1 LEDVDEFGAEDFE
14 AGAGLEGAE
23 GFEGVDGGDEFDGE
37 NEAGEIDHLLELE
50 GGGHPHRDE
59 VLLVAGGGDGA
70 WGGGIGE
77 DAEFGDEGGG
87 GDLEHHE
94 PGFEAGVPGEEGGEA
109 FVERGIDEAVD
120 TAFADAGEGA
130 EGEGGVVE
138 GEGEGLT
145 VEVAAGEGVVV
156 EDEGVIGG
164 GVQFD
169 VDDAADFGEGI
180 GGGAVDLGGAAE
192 GVGVLDVAAGL
203 VGGADLG
210 AFEPQA
216 EAGGAGELAGVGAG
230 EMDALVE
237 GGGRAT
243 EGVEGEGAGGVG
255 GIEEV
260 FGIEEG
266 ETASGEHGLGA
277 VDEGDA
283 FLGLEGEGCDAGG
296 GEGIGTGEALAL
308 VEGGAFSNED
318 ESDMG
323 EGGEVAAGA
332 DAAAGRSDG
341 GDAMVEEGEEAFGD
355 LGADAG
361 EAPGEDVGADEHDGA
376 DDGFGEGV
384 ADAAGVGAEDVVL
397 KGFEAGGIDADI
409 GELAEAGVDAVDGAV
424 LEGEGLDD
432 GAGLAHA
439 LEGVGGELD
448 LFAGTGHG
456 VDLFEAEALPVES
469 DHPHTLS

>member
-1 LEDVDEFGAEDFE
+1 MEEVDEFGAEEFE
-14 AGAGLEGAE
+14 AGAGPEGTE

-37 NEAGEIDHLLELE
+37 DEAGEIDHLLELE
-50 GGGHPHRDE
+50 GGGHAHGDE
-59 VLLVAGGGDGA
+59 VLFVAGGGDGA
-70 WGGGIGE
+70 WGGGVGE

-94 PGFEAGVPGEEGGEA
+94 AGFEAGVLGEEGGET
-109 FVERGIDEAVD
+109 FVEGGIDEAVD
-120 TAFADAGEGA
+120 AAFADAGEGA

-138 GEGEGLT
+138 GEGEGLA

-164 GVQFD
+164 GVEFD
-169 VDDAADFGEGI
+169 VDDAADFGQSI

-210 AFEPQA
+210 AIEPLA
-216 EAGGAGELAGVGAG
+216 EAGRGGDLAGVGAG
-230 EMDALVE
+230 AVDAFVE

-243 EGVEGEGAGGVG
+243 EGVEGEGAGGVRG
-255 GIEEV
+255 FEEVLGIEESEAA
-260 FGIEEG
+260 G
-266 ETASGEHGLGA
+266 GEHGLSA
-277 VDEGDA
+277 VDERDA
-283 FLGLEGEGCDAGG
+283 FLGLEGKGFDAGG
-296 GEGIGTGEALAL
+296 GEGIGTGESLSV
-308 VEGGAFSNED
+308 VEGGAFTDED
-318 ESDMG
+318 EGDVG

-332 DAAAGRSDG
+332 DAAAGGGDG
-341 GDAMVEEGEEAFGD
+341 GDAFVEEGEEAFGD

-361 EAPGEDVGADEHDGA
+361 EAPGEDIGADEHDGA

-397 KGFEAGGIDADI
+397 EGFEAGGIDADI

-424 LEGEGLDD
+424 PEGEGFDD

-439 LEGVGGELD
+439 LEGVAGELD
-448 LFAGTGHG
+448 LFAGAGHG
-456 VDLFEAEALPVES
+456 GDLFEAEALPVES
-469 DHPHTLS
+469 NHPHTLS